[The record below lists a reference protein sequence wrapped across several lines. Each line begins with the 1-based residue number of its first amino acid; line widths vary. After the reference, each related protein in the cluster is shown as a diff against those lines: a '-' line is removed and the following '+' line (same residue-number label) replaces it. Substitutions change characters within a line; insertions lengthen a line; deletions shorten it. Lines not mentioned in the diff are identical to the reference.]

1 MSLVVTGLT
10 DIGTRRSSNQDSL
23 GWFVSPD
30 GEQALA
36 VIADGMG
43 GYQGG
48 EIASRLAVDS
58 LMDALR
64 PVLANT
70 PAVSVPDRIHTAIT
84 LASERLEDARQGRPE
99 LARMGTTVVLA
110 WVQGDRVWL
119 GHLGDSRGYLVRAGR
134 LSQLTRDHTV
144 AQNMVDDGSITPDEA
159 HRVPFRNVL
168 TRALGACAEPRAT
181 VHELALEAGDRLLLC
196 SDGLTGALPDTE
208 WLPLLQQ
215 QPVLDDQVR
224 GLMDASL
231 HNRADDNVS
240 VVMIQYC

>member
-1 MSLVVTGLT
+1 MSLIACGLT

-23 GWFVSPD
+23 AWSVSRD
-30 GEQALA
+30 GDHALA

-48 EIASRLAVDS
+48 EIASRVAVDT
-58 LMDALR
+58 LMDVLA
-64 PVLANT
+64 PVLAST
-70 PAVSVPDRIHTAIT
+70 PPERVAECIQTAIK
-84 LASERLEDARQGRPE
+84 LAAEHLEEARNGRPE
-99 LARMGTTVVLA
+99 LDRMGTTVVLA
-110 WVQGDRVWL
+110 WIQRERAWI
-119 GHLGDSRGYLVRAGR
+119 GHLGDSRAYLLREGG

-144 AQNMVDDGSITPDEA
+144 AQNMVDDGSITLDEV
-159 HRVPFRNVL
+159 HRLPFRNVL

-181 VHELALEAGDRLLLC
+181 VDELVLQAGDRLLLC
-196 SDGLTGALPDTE
+196 SDGLTGALPDTQ

-215 QPVLDDQVR
+215 QPVLDDQVH

-231 HNRADDNVS
+231 QNRADDNVS